1 MTNSITLEVM
11 RPTGLDVTLG
21 KSLDAHRVETLEGKR
36 IGLVW
41 NNKDYG
47 DKLLEQ
53 VHTLLSERFPSAK
66 FSRWRLTECCIKP
79 PEGELEKI
87 AKEVDAVV
95 YTLGD

>member
-1 MTNSITLEVM
+1 MNSMTLEVL
-11 RPTGLDVTLG
+11 RPTGLDVTVG
-21 KSLDAHRVETLEGKR
+21 KSLDAHRVETLDDKR

-47 DKLLEQ
+47 DKLLDQ

-66 FSRWRLTECCIKP
+66 FSRWRLKECCVRP

>member
-1 MTNSITLEVM
+1 MNSMTLEVL
-11 RPTGLDVTLG
+11 RPTGLDVTSE
-21 KSLDAHRVETLEGKR
+21 KSLGAHRVETLDGKR

-47 DKLLEQ
+47 DKVLDQ
-53 VHTLLSERFPSAK
+53 VHALLAERLPSAK
-66 FSRWRLTECCIKP
+66 FSRWRLKECCIKP